1 KPATPEA
8 PEQAVPEV
16 SERVVPEAVRRP
28 VVAAPVV
35 PGAVPWWVVAVLV
48 VGAVLLVVVNW
59 PGAVDSRRIWSDDSN
74 TGWRVYRSW
83 FDPEILA
90 SVVVLV
96 AGLAARWKP
105 VAMGIALGAV
115 LSIGEDAFLFLAG
128 GLAAEET
135 AEWLVAGFIALI
147 LAVAIVVVLK
157 PQPRPWPVRAPAFT
171 LIVAGGIVLLVGTM
185 IQHNDGLSFST
196 VTKLA
201 LLEPFV
207 TVALGWLAI
216 AAIDVRTR
224 SWLTATA
231 ITYAL
236 ISMVAAVPALTEGKS
251 APDLLAGLLG
261 NLLVI
266 AGVRYAAARPPL
278 SPLDLNP

>member
-1 KPATPEA
+1 
-8 PEQAVPEV
+8 
-16 SERVVPEAVRRP
+16 
-28 VVAAPVV
+28 
-35 PGAVPWWVVAVLV
+35 VPWWVVAVLV